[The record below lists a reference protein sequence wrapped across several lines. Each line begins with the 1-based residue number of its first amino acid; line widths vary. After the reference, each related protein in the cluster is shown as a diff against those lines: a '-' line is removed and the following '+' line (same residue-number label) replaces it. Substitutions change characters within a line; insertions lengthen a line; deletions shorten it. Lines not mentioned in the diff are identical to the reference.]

1 MVNTSCMY
9 NPPKNQNCGKSCPDI
24 WIYRTNFKGVVY
36 GSRAKCAGFTIVYNL
51 ETMMKIV
58 EFVDQ
63 RVSYVTAVCTEKTGG
78 VSAGKDC
85 VYAKRDIC

>member
-9 NPPKNQNCGKSCPDI
+9 NPPKNQNCGQSCPDI
-24 WIYRTNFKGVVY
+24 WIYLTNFKGDVH

-58 EFVDQ
+58 ELLTNEFRTQLQFVQ
-63 RVSYVTAVCTEKTGG
+63 RKLEG
-78 VSAGKDC
+78 VEG
-85 VYAKRDIC
+85 